1 MEGKVDVPNLVIELT
16 KEAKWQP
23 SASSSSA
30 DSSSQSTTQ
39 SVSEE
44 TLTTSE
50 NPNVTDSTTP
60 GSSTSSPGTSTS
72 SNTRLSG
79 ARQSALGGYDR
90 LAGTNN
96 RCDLQK
102 LGDTLANLPVV
113 DPSNLVGVLTGG
125 NQFAGK
131 DNVLKVYSRAAEQT
145 TPSANISEETNRVVG
160 LLAQLFDVGFDFPLV
175 TNPMTALGLLTGK
188 DVDLITWH
196 APGMNVGAGVQYSFP
211 LLATP
216 VRVEAFIGGEVN
228 ATTRMGFGFD
238 SSGMREWL
246 NKGAKPEDLNL
257 LANGFYIADRWSQ
270 RNGNF
275 VPDPNGTDLPEVE
288 VSSSVGPGISLNA
301 GVVRGSMQGGLLGQ
315 AQLDLIDNG
324 EITGQSDGRIRADE
338 MAERIVNPPDF
349 FALSGSVNVFVRAFV
364 EAGFDAGF
372 FQQWFTVWEQELAR
386 ITLFEFGIGGT
397 YADGSAANDPLKNV
411 NVFFDGNANAFPD
424 SSEPLITSNQDASYH
439 FRVDHTDFDANQNGV
454 IDFDEGRL
462 IAYGGIDSGTELSQD
477 VPFIASVGDAIN
489 PLSTL
494 VRAGRESGLPAD
506 EIDQWIRSSFNLGN
520 QREYLLFDP
529 LMSLESP
536 EQLSSEE
543 IIAALNDYVA
553 HIKTHLP
560 RHMYRRYRISFLL
573 TLVPSWWMRST

>member
-1 MEGKVDVPNLVIELT
+1 M
-16 KEAKWQP
+16 
-23 SASSSSA
+23 
-30 DSSSQSTTQ
+30 
-39 SVSEE
+39 
-44 TLTTSE
+44 
-50 NPNVTDSTTP
+50 
-60 GSSTSSPGTSTS
+60 
-72 SNTRLSG
+72 
-79 ARQSALGGYDR
+79 
-90 LAGTNN
+90 
-96 RCDLQK
+96 
-102 LGDTLANLPVV
+102 
-113 DPSNLVGVLTGG
+113 
-125 NQFAGK
+125 
-131 DNVLKVYSRAAEQT
+131 
-145 TPSANISEETNRVVG
+145 
-160 LLAQLFDVGFDFPLV
+160 
-175 TNPMTALGLLTGK
+175 
-188 DVDLITWH
+188 
-196 APGMNVGAGVQYSFP
+196 
-211 LLATP
+211 
-216 VRVEAFIGGEVN
+216 
-228 ATTRMGFGFD
+228 
-238 SSGMREWL
+238 
-246 NKGAKPEDLNL
+246 
-257 LANGFYIADRWSQ
+257 
-270 RNGNF
+270 
-275 VPDPNGTDLPEVE
+275 
-288 VSSSVGPGISLNA
+288 NA

-553 HIKTHLP
+553 HIKTHFALDTYVSTLQDFLP
-560 RHMYRRYRISFLL
+560 SHFGTELVDEIDLIKDYSFELFAQSSDPANVGQSLSNAVTESIARQSDSLPASAADDAQILGEFVADVIVDFSQNVDDELVGIVSTRANDAVADLRQLKKESLQIYRDWSEQTSSRLSLGEYSSVDSAIAANCNLGAPFDSSCNSVIVVDDPWGTWF
-573 TLVPSWWMRST
+573 